1 MAFFQEKKKPTAQ
14 VHVTFFCPF
23 NAAPV
28 TESKLREMFER
39 FGNVLDVTINRADFH
54 MDTMVHSGFGFIHY
68 ELQPL
73 GVRSALAA
81 IENMHER
88 VVDGISLGC
97 TVSHGLENY
106 LKNSNS
112 NSSFGGQPAMQLQQQ
127 QQAHLRP
134 RPVQIPVDMYEPNNS
149 GFTPSPRSL
158 GSSSSSSFPS
168 SPPGF
173 PVSSSLTPRSLA
185 KTNGFNRSG
194 SFTQYSLPPT
204 PLGSSTI
211 PVAHDP
217 AATTTPLVQSS
228 GFLGKTYSQDEFST
242 YSAPVYSS
250 SSSAVGNPFP
260 SSLSHQL
267 GNNQY
272 PTNNSNPFPFPNRS
286 LYRF

>member
-112 NSSFGGQPAMQLQQQ
+112 SFGGQQPMQLQQQ

-134 RPVQIPVDMYEPNNS
+134 RPVQIPQDMYEPNNS
-149 GFTPSPRSL
+149 AFTPSPRSL

-185 KTNGFNRSG
+185 KANGFNRSS

-204 PLGSSTI
+204 PLPSSTI

-217 AATTTPLVQSS
+217 TPLVQSS
-228 GFLGKTYSQDEFST
+228 SGFFGKTYSQDEFST
-242 YSAPVYSS
+242 YSTSAPVYSS
-250 SSSAVGNPFP
+250 ASGAGNPFP
-260 SSLSHQL
+260 PSLSHQL
-267 GNNQY
+267 GNSQY
-272 PTNNSNPFPFPNRS
+272 QTNNSNPFPFPNRS